1 VPNEWSRRRFLT
13 IAAGVA
19 AVAACSPEK
28 PGAVAKDGS
37 VTIKHA
43 FGETKVAG
51 PPKRVVSAGYTE
63 QDDLLALGVVPIAV
77 TNWWGDQPF
86 GVWPWALPKLGQA
99 QPDVLSLADG
109 IQVDKISALKPD
121 LIVAI
126 NAGVDQDTY
135 NKLTAIAPTI
145 AQSGQ
150 DAFFEPWKEQA
161 AAIGQAVFKFDEM
174 GALVKAID
182 DKFTAAATTNQQ
194 FSGKKVLL
202 LEGSFVDDNA
212 VATMAGWQT
221 EFLTK
226 MGFAVPDSIDAFAR
240 DQRAYIPRDKMV
252 ATLDAADVLVWM
264 TESDDDQGRLTA
276 DPTFMQLKA
285 TATQRNIFTG
295 KDLAGA
301 IAFASPLSY
310 PVVADQ
316 LTPALA
322 KALS

>member
-1 VPNEWSRRRFLT
+1 
-13 IAAGVA
+13 
-19 AVAACSPEK
+19 
-28 PGAVAKDGS
+28 
-37 VTIKHA
+37 
-43 FGETKVAG
+43 
-51 PPKRVVSAGYTE
+51 
-63 QDDLLALGVVPIAV
+63 
-77 TNWWGDQPF
+77 
-86 GVWPWALPKLGQA
+86 
-99 QPDVLSLADG
+99 
-109 IQVDKISALKPD
+109 
-121 LIVAI
+121 
-126 NAGVDQDTY
+126 
-135 NKLTAIAPTI
+135 
-145 AQSGQ
+145 
-150 DAFFEPWKEQA
+150 
-161 AAIGQAVFKFDEM
+161 
-174 GALVKAID
+174 
-182 DKFTAAATTNQQ
+182 
-194 FSGKKVLL
+194 
-202 LEGSFVDDNA
+202 
-212 VATMAGWQT
+212 MAGWQT